1 MQWNSHIYSDTL
13 QPIIAVMLDIV
24 CNSSAFSPYLPVAQN
39 ATSYFL
45 KADLWQASLLID
57 NSLCLNKSSIFK
69 QPYVF
74 WLTCHHSWVKKED
87 FQGMIAVCRSQCV
100 CVTPS
105 STPTAICFLPHHDAA
120 LVEDVFILT
129 LTRCPRYSMH
139 EQVRFMSRA
148 PHCCVVFFSF
158 SFFKNPITVGYSFS
172 IRQLK
177 YDSLWQRVP
186 YRKWRNHYSTK
197 RLMKPQIGGV

>member
-100 CVTPS
+100 CVPPPLHPHSHLLPS
-105 STPTAICFLPHHDAA
+105 TSWRCIGWGCFHININEMPKIFNAWTSTVH
-120 LVEDVFILT
+120 V
-129 LTRCPRYSMH
+129 
-139 EQVRFMSRA
+139 
-148 PHCCVVFFSF
+148 
-158 SFFKNPITVGYSFS
+158 
-172 IRQLK
+172 
-177 YDSLWQRVP
+177 
-186 YRKWRNHYSTK
+186 
-197 RLMKPQIGGV
+197 